1 MYRVSGLCHLISF
14 DSNSSFLFICHPPN
28 HTHVRAHT
36 HTHNSS
42 MLDSFSN
49 TVILDFLDC

>member
-28 HTHVRAHT
+28 HTHARAHT
-36 HTHNSS
+36 HTLNSS